1 MYTLRIS
8 PLPLGEGGGEGK
20 KGFMYNKFYGF
31 KEKPF
36 EITPDPKFLYLSE
49 NHKEALSTL
58 TYAIRERKGFT
69 VITGEVGTGKTILI
83 QTLLSKLNGN
93 ARTAYL
99 FNPRLDS
106 TDFLQYICEDL
117 GLKGE
122 KRSKG
127 EYLAQLHHFLMDCY
141 SRNENVVLIIDE
153 AQNLDPVLLEEIR
166 LLSNLETPKSKLLHV
181 ILMGQP
187 ELDTILNDRQ
197 YRQLKQRVSL
207 RYHIHPLKKEETK
220 EYIEQ
225 RLRTAGAIRLNYF
238 SPKAIHEI
246 YRYSKGIPRLINVLC
261 DNALL
266 LGYAIDEKVVG
277 KLMIREVIR
286 DLEGFSSKEK
296 REFLSPVI
304 FTVFVLLGIGLMF
317 FLWEDSFFNGTKA
330 QLYETLKQ
338 SKEFAE
344 TLFREIVDKFL
355 KLFG

>member
-1 MYTLRIS
+1 
-8 PLPLGEGGGEGK
+8 
-20 KGFMYNKFYGF
+20 MYNKFYGF

-238 SPKAIHEI
+238 SPKAIHKI
-246 YRYSKGIPRLINVLC
+246 HRYSKGIPRLINVLC

-277 KLMIREVIR
+277 KSMIREVIR
-286 DLEGFSSKEK
+286 DLEGSSFKGK
-296 REFLSPVI
+296 REFLSPAI
-304 FTVFVLLGIGLMF
+304 LTVFAMLGIGLML
-317 FLWEDSFFNGTKA
+317 FLWEDSFFKGTKA

-344 TLFREIVDKFL
+344 TLFGEILDKFL
-355 KLFG
+355 KIFS

>member
-1 MYTLRIS
+1 VRGDTIMGMYTKYYGLR
-8 PLPLGEGGGEGK
+8 E
-20 KGFMYNKFYGF
+20 N
-31 KEKPF
+31 PF

-117 GLKGE
+117 GLKGQ

-141 SRNENVVLIIDE
+141 SRNENVVLIVDE
-153 AQNLDPVLLEEIR
+153 AQNLDPILLEEIR
-166 LLSNLETPKSKLLHV
+166 LLTNLETPKSKLLHV

-187 ELDTILNDRQ
+187 ELDTILNRPQ
-197 YRQLKQRVSL
+197 CRQLKQRVSL
-207 RYHIHPLKKEETK
+207 RYHIRPLKKEETK
-220 EYIEQ
+220 DYIEQ
-225 RLRTAGAIRLNYF
+225 RLRTAGAIRVNYF
-238 SPKAIHEI
+238 SPKAIREI
-246 YRYSKGIPRLINVLC
+246 HRYSKGIPRLINVLC

-266 LGYAIDEKVVG
+266 LGYAIGEKVVG
-277 KLMIREVIR
+277 KSMIREVIR
-286 DLEGFSSKEK
+286 DLDGFSQEKIKKYLFAAILLALVSICLGIIFFWWGDDLIRISKG
-296 REFLSPVI
+296 FLSG
-304 FTVFVLLGIGLMF
+304 VLPKYKQF
-317 FLWEDSFFNGTKA
+317 FER
-330 QLYETLKQ
+330 
-338 SKEFAE
+338 
-344 TLFREIVDKFL
+344 LFRGVL
-355 KLFG
+355 

>member
-1 MYTLRIS
+1 
-8 PLPLGEGGGEGK
+8 
-20 KGFMYNKFYGF
+20 MYNKFYGF

-83 QTLLSKLNGN
+83 QTLLSRLNGN

-99 FNPRLDS
+99 FNPKLEA

-127 EYLAQLHHFLMDCY
+127 ECLAQLHHFLMDCY

-153 AQNLDPVLLEEIR
+153 AQNLDPILLEEIR
-166 LLSNLETPKSKLLHV
+166 LLTNLETPKSKLLHV

-187 ELDTILNDRQ
+187 ELDTILNHPQR
-197 YRQLKQRVSL
+197 RQLKQRVSL

-238 SPKAIHEI
+238 SPKAIHKI
-246 YRYSKGIPRLINVLC
+246 HRYSKGIPRLINVLC

-277 KLMIREVIR
+277 KSMIREVIR

-304 FTVFVLLGIGLMF
+304 FTVFALLGIGLML
-317 FLWEDSFFNGTKA
+317 FLWEDSFFKGTKA

-344 TLFREIVDKFL
+344 TLFGEIVDKFL
-355 KLFG
+355 KIFS